1 MTGIPDYHHVPSYW
15 QDGTE
20 EYDVLWAIAVQ
31 ADGSIL
37 LAGYTEGD
45 WDGISAGGYDFI
57 MVALSADGE
66 ELWRWQVTRY
76 WHSFRKMSPSLPLFG
91 RHEYFWS

>member
-1 MTGIPDYHHVPSYW
+1 MPNLNRAGFKPIFHYAFTLIYS
-15 QDGTE
+15 QDGTAGE
-20 EYDVLWAIAVQ
+20 DTLKGVAIQ

-45 WDGISAGGYDFI
+45 WDGESAGERDFI

-66 ELWRWQVTRY
+66 ELWRWQV
-76 WHSFRKMSPSLPLFG
+76 KLKSPKHYYL
-91 RHEYFWS
+91 RE